1 MVHGQGGG
9 GDVTSSSQNV
19 GVVEAQ
25 SGARK
30 RAKAGRAKAQ
40 GGQGTWTWKD
50 GVGRKRGWK
59 EREQRKM
66 SVTYRRL
73 RERKDWKDMEKKN
86 KRESCAVGAASE
98 RWRQRG
104 SFICHEGSES
114 SGLQM

>member
-1 MVHGQGGG
+1 MVHGQGEGG
-9 GDVTSSSQNV
+9 MLPGAPKCGS
-19 GVVEAQ
+19 GVEAQ
-25 SGARK
+25 SGAGK

-59 EREQRKM
+59 EREQMKM
-66 SVTYRRL
+66 IDTYRRL
-73 RERKDWKDMEKKN
+73 RERKDWKDMVKKN
-86 KRESCAVGAASE
+86 KRERCAVGSTSE

-114 SGLQM
+114 SSLQM